1 MAESVVLLGV
11 YRSHPCE
18 DSRAL
23 LFRIAG
29 EYKQSLKMR
38 LYMYSCA
45 NHSYDVCR
53 AWCGAEHTS
62 QLLETRAFGLS
73 ELFADGLANAAA
85 HAAGDP
91 VLVAC
96 AGCYPTATS
105 LAALP
110 AITQAGI

>member
-1 MAESVVLLGV
+1 
-11 YRSHPCE
+11 
-18 DSRAL
+18 
-23 LFRIAG
+23 
-29 EYKQSLKMR
+29 
-38 LYMYSCA
+38 MYSRA

-62 QLLETRAFGLS
+62 PQLLEARAFGLP
-73 ELFADGLANAAA
+73 ELFADDLADAAA

-110 AITQAGI
+110 AIKQAGV